1 MVLDL
6 AAKNKARTERM
17 QEKRDAI
24 RSQAGDTTVT
34 TPNEAVPEAK

>member
-24 RSQAGDTTVT
+24 RSQTGDTSTVT
-34 TPNEAVPEAK
+34 PSETVPQTK